1 MSISLFNSYIEMAAP
16 LDGLI
21 FDAVYGSW
29 ILSLLLFTL
38 VTRDAPILISVSVV
52 SVPILVY
59 QQLIKSIMP
68 TVVITIGIISKT
80 CYIVI

>member
-1 MSISLFNSYIEMAAP
+1 MSISSFNTYIEVTVP

-59 QQLIKSIMP
+59 QQLVKSIMP